1 MHALTAITA
10 LPIGGSS
17 LAAVATAGGSSLVAV
32 ASAVASQPPLLASVY
47 LASSVGAYCVRRGLI
62 HSRSDGSPLG
72 PAEVLRRHLQH
83 DGESK
88 AGGWGKAVHLL
99 HVFLWLAVFQPL
111 YPLLELLLRPF
122 DLAAFYF
129 YYPRANGAGLVVD
142 SLARRRAGLR
152 GTKAQVFRLDW
163 HRFELN
169 VGERYPSPNP
179 GRHKPSVRCNLPHV
193 DLPQRNVRHW
203 PWRQHLNDWVA
214 ATHEPVVQTHELRPD
229 PKPNFLK
236 LRKRRL
242 LNFVRG
248 ARSSE
253 QARARVA

>member
-1 MHALTAITA
+1 MHAPGHHRAADRRLLAR
-10 LPIGGSS
+10 GGGNRRR
-17 LAAVATAGGSSLVAV
+17 LVAVAV

-47 LASSVGAYCVRRGLI
+47 LASSVGASRRRGLI

-83 DGESK
+83 DGES

-111 YPLLELLLRPF
+111 YPLLELVLRPF

-142 SLARRRAGLR
+142 SLARRRGLR

-163 HRFELN
+163 QRFELN

-203 PWRQHLNDWVA
+203 PWRQH
-214 ATHEPVVQTHELRPD
+214 
-229 PKPNFLK
+229 
-236 LRKRRL
+236 RRL
-242 LNFVRG
+242 GRG
-248 ARSSE
+248 D
-253 QARARVA
+253 ARARRADASSGRPGQFPQAEEARLSTSCAARGAPSRRAPE

>member
-1 MHALTAITA
+1 MRAALLCYLSVCFNMEPPEA
-10 LPIGGSS
+10 LPD
-17 LAAVATAGGSSLVAV
+17 AVTRIQL
-32 ASAVASQPPLLASVY
+32 ASASRLMQIWPNGVQQKLGFTSQIFVSDNIRLTNLC
-47 LASSVGAYCVRRGLI
+47 AYA
-62 HSRSDGSPLG
+62 P
-72 PAEVLRRHLQH
+72 
-83 DGESK
+83 ES
-88 AGGWGKAVHLL
+88 A
-99 HVFLWLAVFQPL
+99 
-111 YPLLELLLRPF
+111 
-122 DLAAFYF
+122 
-129 YYPRANGAGLVVD
+129 
-142 SLARRRAGLR
+142 LARRRAGLR

-248 ARSSE
+248 ARNSE